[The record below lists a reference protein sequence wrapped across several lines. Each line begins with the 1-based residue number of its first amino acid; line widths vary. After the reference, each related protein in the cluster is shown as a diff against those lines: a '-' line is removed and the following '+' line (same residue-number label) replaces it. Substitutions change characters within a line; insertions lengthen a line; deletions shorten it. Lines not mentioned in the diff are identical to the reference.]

1 MLTQLRYFL
10 AVVKYHNFTEAAEA
24 CNISQSAISQQIKA
38 LERDLGVQLLVRHNR
53 TFSLTPAGELFAQ
66 RGTVILADYEKLCSD
81 VERIEHDKGDTL
93 YFGYVLDYSG
103 PEIQESVAKFYETH
117 PNVSIH
123 VTSGTHEELYW
134 MLRNDKIQ
142 VAFNDQRRAFA
153 DGYVN
158 VVLRQNPL
166 YIEIAKANPISD
178 LQAVTLDDLKNIPCI
193 LLTSKDQRDI
203 EAGFYRNDVG
213 VKSEFI
219 FVENIEEARLLVL
232 SNRGYMI
239 VERAD
244 ENDFFNERVTL
255 LDLKNGS
262 APIRRTYGVFAK
274 KERKSQLVKD
284 FLYTMMD
291 SFGVG
296 QESIVK

>member
-10 AVVKYHNFTEAAEA
+10 AVVKYHNFTEVAES

-38 LERDLGVQLLVRHNR
+38 LEQELGVQLLIRHNR

-66 RGTVILADYEKLCSD
+66 RGTVLLADYEKLCSD
-81 VERIEHDKGDTL
+81 VKRIDHDKGDTL
-93 YFGYVLDYSG
+93 YFGYVIDYSG

-142 VAFNDQRRAFA
+142 VAFNDQRRAFS
-153 DGYVN
+153 DDYVN
-158 VVLRQNPL
+158 VVLRRNPL
-166 YIEIAKANPISD
+166 FVEIAKANPISN
-178 LQAVTLDDLKNIPCI
+178 LETVNLDDLKNIPCI
-193 LLTSKDQRDI
+193 LLASKEQRDI
-203 EAGFYRNDVG
+203 EAAFYRNDVG
-213 VKSEFI
+213 VKSDFI
-219 FVENIEEARLLVL
+219 YVENIEEARLLVL

-239 VERAD
+239 VERPD
-244 ENDFFNERVTL
+244 ENAFFNERVMMLTL
-255 LDLKNGS
+255 RNGS
-262 APIRRTYGVFAK
+262 EQLRRTYGVFAK
-274 KERKSQLVKD
+274 KERKSQLVKE

-296 QESIVK
+296 TESIVK

>member
-10 AVVKYHNFTEAAEA
+10 AVVKYHNFTEAAES

-66 RGTVILADYEKLCSD
+66 RGTVLLADYEKLCRD

-93 YFGYVLDYSG
+93 YFGYVMDYSG

-134 MLRNDKIQ
+134 MIKNDKVQ
-142 VAFNDQRRAFA
+142 VVFNDQRRAFV

-158 VVLRQNPL
+158 VVLRRNPL
-166 YIEIAKANPISD
+166 YIEIAKANPMSD
-178 LQAVTLDDLKNIPCI
+178 LRAVTMEDLKNTPCI
-193 LLTSKDQRDI
+193 LLTSKEQRDI
-203 EAGFYRNDVG
+203 EAAYYRNDVG
-213 VKSEFI
+213 VKSDFI

-239 VERAD
+239 VERPG
-244 ENDFFNERVTL
+244 ENEFFNQRVML
-255 LDLKNGS
+255 LELRNGS
-262 APIRRTYGVFAK
+262 EPVRRTYGVFAK
-274 KERKSQLVKD
+274 KERKNQLVKD

-296 QESIVK
+296 VENIVK

>member
-1 MLTQLRYFL
+1 MLTQLRFFL
-10 AVVKYHNFTEAAEA
+10 AVVKYHNFTEAAES

-38 LERDLGVQLLVRHNR
+38 LEQELGVQLLIRHNR

-66 RGTVILADYEKLCSD
+66 RGTVLLADYEKLCSD
-81 VERIEHDKGDTL
+81 VKRIDHDKGDTL
-93 YFGYVLDYSG
+93 YFGYVIDYSG

-142 VAFNDQRRAFA
+142 VAFNDQRRAFS
-153 DGYVN
+153 DDYVN
-158 VVLRQNPL
+158 VVLRRNPL
-166 YIEIAKANPISD
+166 FVEIAKANPISN
-178 LQAVTLDDLKNIPCI
+178 LETVNLDDLKNIPCI
-193 LLTSKDQRDI
+193 LLASKEQRDI
-203 EAGFYRNDVG
+203 EAAFYRNDVG
-213 VKSEFI
+213 VKSDFI
-219 FVENIEEARLLVL
+219 YVENIEEARLLVL

-239 VERAD
+239 VERPD
-244 ENDFFNERVTL
+244 ENAFFNERVMMLTL
-255 LDLKNGS
+255 RNGS
-262 APIRRTYGVFAK
+262 EQLRRTYGVFAK
-274 KERKSQLVKD
+274 KERKSQLVKE

-296 QESIVK
+296 TESIVK

>member
-10 AVVKYHNFTEAAEA
+10 AVVKYHNFTEAAES

-38 LERDLGVQLLVRHNR
+38 LEQELGVQLLIRHNR

-66 RGTVILADYEKLCSD
+66 RGTVLLADYEKLCSD
-81 VERIEHDKGDTL
+81 VKRIDHDKGDTL
-93 YFGYVLDYSG
+93 YFGYVIDYSG

-142 VAFNDQRRAFA
+142 VAFNDQRRAFS
-153 DGYVN
+153 DDYVN
-158 VVLRQNPL
+158 VVLRRNPL
-166 YIEIAKANPISD
+166 FVEIAKANPISN
-178 LQAVTLDDLKNIPCI
+178 LETVNLDDLKNIPCI
-193 LLTSKDQRDI
+193 LLASKEQRDI
-203 EAGFYRNDVG
+203 EAAFYRNDVG
-213 VKSEFI
+213 VKSDFI
-219 FVENIEEARLLVL
+219 YVENIEEARLLVL

-239 VERAD
+239 VERPD
-244 ENDFFNERVTL
+244 ENAFFNERVMMLTL
-255 LDLKNGS
+255 RNGS
-262 APIRRTYGVFAK
+262 EQLRRTYGVFAK
-274 KERKSQLVKD
+274 KERKSQLVKE

-296 QESIVK
+296 TESIVK